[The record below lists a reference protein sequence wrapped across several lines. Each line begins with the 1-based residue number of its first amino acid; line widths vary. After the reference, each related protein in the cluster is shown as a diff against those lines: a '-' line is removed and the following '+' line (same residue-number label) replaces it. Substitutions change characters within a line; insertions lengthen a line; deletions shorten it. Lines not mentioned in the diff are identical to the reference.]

1 MLNYQRFRGENYYQ
15 VAVFLTLRPIQFA
28 NHAVGLSE
36 PSPSIAVDSYIPAQF
51 YMLSTPLKY
60 LVGGLEHSYFSIYWE
75 ESSQLTFIF
84 FRGVETINQIWLHP
98 GVCQWGFSQQIP
110 VLLVAFLIPRH
121 ISIQFH
127 VSNGVPIYP
136 IEYPNIKEIDSRHGF
151 FTIGAKYA
159 SIYIYIYYILVY
171 SIIFYIIILYYFFF
185 YFTLLYIFY
194 YTIFY
199 CIILYFLIYLY
210 LSVYLSIY
218 LRLNLRWLI
227 EKSSPNGGHSFY

>member
-1 MLNYQRFRGENYYQ
+1 MLNLQRFRGENYYQ
-15 VAVFLTLRPIQFA
+15 VAVFLTLRPIRFA
-28 NHAVGLSE
+28 NHAVGFSE

-51 YMLSTPLKY
+51 YMLSTPIKY
-60 LVGGLEHSYFSIYWE
+60 LVSGLEHSYFSIYWE

-159 SIYIYIYYILVY
+159 SIYILYY
-171 SIIFYIIILYYFFF
+171 SIFYYFLYYYIILYYFI
-185 YFTLLYIFY
+185 LLYIIYILLY
-194 YTIFY
+194 YILLY
-199 CIILYFLIYLY
+199 YIILYFLIYL
-210 LSVYLSIY
+210 SICLSIY
-218 LRLNLRWLI
+218 LSPA
-227 EKSSPNGGHSFY
+227 KSAMVNRKIIPKWRT